1 MEKNNQTEVIFLSL
15 PKSDFQDLMAE
26 TIIACLRRVPPY
38 LPLTETDQWFNITQ
52 LCEYLPD
59 KPKRSTVYGWVH
71 LKKIPFHKK
80 SKALIFLKSEIIFWL
95 KEGLHK
101 TAAEL
106 EKDVNAET
114 DKFLTSK
121 KRRPC

>member
-1 MEKNNQTEVIFLSL
+1 MQAVTITQIAPQELGTLIENSIRKIFSEY
-15 PKSDFQDLMAE
+15 PQKKIES
-26 TIIACLRRVPPY
+26 
-38 LPLTETDQWFNITQ
+38 DQWFNITQ

-71 LKKIPFHKK
+71 SKKIPFHKK
-80 SKALIFLKSEIIFWL
+80 SKALIFLKSEICLWL